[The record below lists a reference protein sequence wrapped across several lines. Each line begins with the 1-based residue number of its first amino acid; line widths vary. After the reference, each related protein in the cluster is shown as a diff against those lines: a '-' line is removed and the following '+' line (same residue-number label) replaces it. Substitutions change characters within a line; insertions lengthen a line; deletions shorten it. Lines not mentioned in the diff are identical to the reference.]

1 MKIATNTVVTVDY
14 RLMNEDR
21 EEIDSSENGQAIV
34 YLHGGDELIDALE
47 VALEGRAAGDELSVT
62 LQPEDAYGDE
72 NPELIRNFHID
83 EFNGVKMVPG
93 MELQGKDPDGNFQL
107 LRVQEVEGDQV
118 TVNMNHPLAGMV
130 LRFDL
135 KVKEVRAATAEE
147 LAHGHAH
154 DDAHGEVH
162 G

>member
-14 RLMNEDR
+14 RLTNEDR

-154 DDAHGEVH
+154 DDAHGEAH

>member
-1 MKIATNTVVTVDY
+1 
-14 RLMNEDR
+14 
-21 EEIDSSENGQAIV
+21 
-34 YLHGGDELIDALE
+34 
-47 VALEGRAAGDELSVT
+47 
-62 LQPEDAYGDE
+62 
-72 NPELIRNFHID
+72 
-83 EFNGVKMVPG
+83 

-154 DDAHGEVH
+154 DDAHGEAH

>member
-1 MKIATNTVVTVDY
+1 MKITTNTVVTVDY
-14 RLMNEDR
+14 RLTNEDR

>member
-14 RLMNEDR
+14 RLTNEDR

-34 YLHGGDELIDALE
+34 YLHGADELIDALE

-154 DDAHGEVH
+154 DDAHGEAH

>member
-1 MKIATNTVVTVDY
+1 MKIANNTVVTVDY
-14 RLMNEDR
+14 RLTNEHD

-47 VALEGRAAGDELSVT
+47 AALEGRVPGDEISVT
-62 LQPEDAYGDE
+62 LQPEDAYGEED
-72 NPELIRNFHID
+72 PELIKNFHID
-83 EFNGVKMVPG
+83 DFNGVQMVPG

-107 LRVQEVEGDQV
+107 LRVQEVDGDQV

-130 LRFDL
+130 LCFDL
-135 KVKEVRAATAEE
+135 KVADVRAATEEE

-154 DDAHGEVH
+154 G
-162 G
+162 

>member
-1 MKIATNTVVTVDY
+1 MKIANNSVVTVDY
-14 RLMNEDR
+14 RLTNEHD

-47 VALEGRAAGDELSVT
+47 AALEGRVPGDEISVT
-62 LQPEDAYGDE
+62 LQPEDAYGEED
-72 NPELIRNFHID
+72 PELIKNFHID
-83 EFNGVKMVPG
+83 DFNGVQMVPG

-107 LRVQEVEGDQV
+107 LRVQEVDGDQV

-130 LRFDL
+130 LCFDL
-135 KVKEVRAATAEE
+135 KVADVRAATEEE

-154 DDAHGEVH
+154 G
-162 G
+162 

>member
-1 MKIATNTVVTVDY
+1 MKIANNTVVTVDY
-14 RLMNEDR
+14 RLKNEHD

-47 VALEGRAAGDELSVT
+47 AALEGRIPGDEVSVT
-62 LQPEDAYGDE
+62 LQPEDAYGEED
-72 NPELIRNFHID
+72 PELIRNFHID
-83 EFNGVKMVPG
+83 DFNGVQMVPG

-107 LRVQEVEGDQV
+107 LRVQEVDGDQV

-130 LRFDL
+130 LCFDL
-135 KVKEVRAATAEE
+135 KVADVRAATEEE

-154 DDAHGEVH
+154 G
-162 G
+162 

>member
-1 MKIATNTVVTVDY
+1 MKIAPNTVVTVDY

>member
-1 MKIATNTVVTVDY
+1 MKIAPNTVVTVDY
-14 RLMNEDR
+14 RLTNEDR

-72 NPELIRNFHID
+72 NPDLIRNFHID

-154 DDAHGEVH
+154 DDTHGEVH

>member
-14 RLMNEDR
+14 RLTNEDR